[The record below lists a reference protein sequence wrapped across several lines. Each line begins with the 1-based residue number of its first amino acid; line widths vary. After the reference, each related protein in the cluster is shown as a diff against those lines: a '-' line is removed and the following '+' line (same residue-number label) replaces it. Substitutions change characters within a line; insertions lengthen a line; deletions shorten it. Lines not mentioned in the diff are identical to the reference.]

1 MIPIPETI
9 LTQPLAMLPTAIPA
23 FIQRFANLRARC
35 EAMPENLSIGDFV
48 NQRRD
53 YNVSDGIATIHV
65 NDVLAQNTTGI
76 DRMLG
81 MTDYGQVTSELDKA
95 MNDPNV
101 RAVVLDISSP
111 GGSAIGAPEAAQ
123 AVRDGRQTKPVI
135 AYIGEIGASAAY
147 YLAAGASAI
156 VAQASGMVGSIGT
169 RIEFL
174 DFGNALAAMGI
185 TPHIFTPAASDLKAA
200 GTPMRA
206 PTAAETNWFQS
217 HIESINDAFTGF
229 VKANRK
235 KVGMESMRGQ
245 VFTGE
250 QALQNGLVDFTGNM
264 TTARKLATQLADYL
278 TTRKNK

>member
-23 FIQRFANLRARC
+23 FIQRFASLRARC
-35 EAMPENLSIGDFV
+35 DAMPQNLSIGDFV

-53 YNVSDGIATIHV
+53 YTVSDGVATIHV

-81 MTDYGQVTSELDKA
+81 MTDYSQVTSELDKA
-95 MNDPNV
+95 MSDPNV
-101 RAVVLDISSP
+101 KAVVLDINSP

-123 AVRDGRQTKPVI
+123 AIRESRNTKPIV
-135 AYIGEIGASAAY
+135 AHIGEIGASAAY

-200 GTPMRA
+200 GTSMRA
-206 PTAAETNWFQS
+206 PTAAETGWFQS
-217 HIESINDAFTGF
+217 HIESINAAFTGF
-229 VKANRK
+229 VQKNRK

-245 VFTGE
+245 VFTGS
-250 QALQNGLVDFTGNM
+250 QAMENGLVDYLGTMADAKNIALKM
-264 TTARKLATQLADYL
+264 ADYL
-278 TTRKNK
+278 TTRKDK

>member
-9 LTQPLAMLPTAIPA
+9 LTQPLALLPTAIPA

-35 EAMPENLSIGDFV
+35 EAMPNNLTISDFV
-48 NQRRD
+48 NQRHE
-53 YNVSDGIATIHV
+53 YGVAGGIATIHV

-81 MTDYGQVTSELDKA
+81 MTDYSQVTSELDKA
-95 MNDPNV
+95 LNDPNV
-101 RAVVLDISSP
+101 KAVVLNVSSP
-111 GGSAIGAPEAAQ
+111 GGSAVGAPEAAQ
-123 AVRDGRQTKPVI
+123 AVNDASKQKPVI

-147 YLAAGASAI
+147 YLSAGASAI
-156 VAQASGMVGSIGT
+156 VAQSSGMVGSIGT

-200 GTPMRA
+200 GTSMRA

-217 HIESINDAFTGF
+217 HIESINANFTGF
-229 VKANRK
+229 VQKYRR

-250 QALQNGLVDFTGNM
+250 QALQNGLVDFNGDLAM
-264 TTARKLATQLADYL
+264 AKKLAAQLADYL
-278 TTRKNK
+278 TAAKLK

>member
-9 LTQPLAMLPTAIPA
+9 LTQPLALLPTAIPA
-23 FIQRFANLRARC
+23 FIQRFASLRARC
-35 EAMPENLSIGDFV
+35 EAMPSNLTIGDFV
-48 NQRRD
+48 NQRGE
-53 YNVSDGIATIHV
+53 YAVSDGIASIHV

-81 MTDYGQVTSELDKA
+81 MTDYSQVTSELSQA
-95 MNDPNV
+95 LENPNV
-101 RAVVLDISSP
+101 KAIVLNINSP

-123 AVRDGRQTKPVI
+123 AINDASKLKPVI

-147 YLAAGASAI
+147 YMAAGASAI

-200 GTPMRA
+200 GTSMRA

-217 HIESINDAFTGF
+217 HIESINANFIGF
-229 VKANRK
+229 VQKHRR

-250 QALQNGLVDFTGNM
+250 QALQNGLVDFNGD
-264 TTARKLATQLADYL
+264 LAIAKRLANQLADYL
-278 TTRKNK
+278 TASKRK